1 MDDVPTTQYNLP
13 ITSAVEVVVKE
24 TLPAANATKKGYCA
38 EDGECCLFG

>member
-13 ITSAVEVVVKE
+13 ITSVEVKE